1 MQIRSV
7 VENGQLNL
15 FPDERSFPGTKYMG
29 SKARIL
35 SFIWESVK
43 EFNIKSVLDA
53 FSGSGV
59 VSYLFKTKGLK
70 VYSNDFLHF
79 AAIISK
85 ALIENNNIILT
96 KSDIEFLFESAP
108 NSTKFIQE
116 TFRGLYFSDQENE
129 FLDNVRYNIELL
141 EHPLKKALAL
151 AALCRS
157 CMKRRARGIFTFVGD
172 RYDDGR
178 RDLRM
183 GLREHF
189 IENIKL
195 FNEAVFD
202 NGKDNKSSN
211 LDIFEL
217 DVRADLV
224 YLDPPYYTPNSDNDY
239 SRRYHFVEGLARNW
253 QGLEIQ
259 KDTKTKKF
267 KKYHTLFTSK
277 SEVYTAFHKLFEKFS
292 QSIIVLSYSSNSYPT
307 KNERLFD
314 TLW

>member
-1 MQIRSV
+1 
-7 VENGQLNL
+7 
-15 FPDERSFPGTKYMG
+15 MG

-157 CMKRRARGIFTFVGD
+157 CMKRRAREIFTFVGD